1 MISDPVFDDG
11 NVDST
16 RRTNTGTVMLR
27 GMLEAL
33 PALSWLADRSGT
45 VRFVNRRWTEY
56 VGLDALGLRIE
67 ELGEFL
73 HPEDRELF
81 NEGWLEARQAQSG
94 VALECRWQRLSKEAT
109 WFRTS
114 LEPVLEPNGRML
126 GWLAMSTETDA
137 VHRYRAG
144 ASFLADASE
153 ALIGSL
159 ELSTTLRNLAR
170 LSVPKLADFCSIY
183 LANEQGLLE
192 RVETIHRNPSKAWA
206 SQALKAQSPTI
217 DPAQAGVIGQVF
229 KDGLT
234 RRINHASRRE
244 ARMEVDPKSLPEAFA
259 DALAPENA
267 ASTVQQAISQLPI
280 SQLIVP
286 LRLRSSVIGVL
297 NLGTNESG
305 RRFDE
310 QDERLAEELARRAAM
325 SVEIAGIHAKERAA
339 RQAAEAAVNRTSR
352 LQTVTAALA
361 EAFLPTDVAEIVV
374 YQSIQALNADAG
386 AVYTVS
392 ADGKYLELV
401 RAVGYAEVGLGE
413 KRSLEIARHL
423 PLTDAAREQR
433 AILIDSAAH
442 WNEQYAP
449 LTDPHGSPIEG
460 AWIAVPL
467 ELQGRLLGAM
477 ELSTH
482 TPRNF
487 NEAERSFALT
497 VARQCALALER
508 SRLFAVERELKEDLE
523 RRVEERT
530 RELGARNSE
539 LEAFVYTASHDL
551 RGPLLSI
558 SGMASMSAEAVSR
571 GDRTEAGFALER
583 VADNVKRMNRLLN
596 DLLTVSRVGRTSD
609 PPETLDLGEIV
620 AGITAELESRRR
632 VRGARLDFPQTWP
645 VVRMVRSE
653 LEQVIS
659 NLLENAL
666 RFAGRPGEPPTVWMD
681 WAADGQNMVRVRV
694 ADNGPGI
701 APEHRDQVFQLFW
714 KQGDAGTGVGLSI
727 VKRIAQS
734 VGGRVWLDDS
744 PDVRLGGACF
754 AVTLPTPN

>member
-1 MISDPVFDDG
+1 
-11 NVDST
+11 
-16 RRTNTGTVMLR
+16 MLR

-33 PALSWLADRSGT
+33 PAMAWLADRSGT
-45 VRFVNRRWTEY
+45 LRFVNRHWTDY
-56 VGLDALGLRIE
+56 IGLDVIGSRVEDLT
-67 ELGEFL
+67 EFL
-73 HPEDRELF
+73 HPEDQEIFSER
-81 NEGWLEARQAQSG
+81 WLEARTTQSG
-94 VALECRWQRLSKEAT
+94 FVLECRWQRGRPEPN

-153 ALIGSL
+153 VLIGSL
-159 ELSTTLRNLAR
+159 ELSTTLSNLAK
-170 LSVPKLADFCSIY
+170 LSVPKLADYCSIY
-183 LANEQGLLE
+183 LANSDGMLA
-192 RVETIHRNPSKAWA
+192 RVETVHRNPGKAWA
-206 SQALKAQSPTI
+206 SQALKAQSPLI
-217 DPAQAGVIGQVF
+217 DPAQAGVIGEVF
-229 KDGLT
+229 RDGLT
-234 RRINHASRRE
+234 RRLNHASRRE
-244 ARMEVDPKSLPEAFA
+244 AHLEIDPKSLPEGLESPLGTAQ
-259 DALAPENA
+259 LP
-267 ASTVQQAISQLPI
+267 ISQLPI

-325 SVEIAGIHAKERAA
+325 SVEIAGIHANERTA
-339 RQAAEAAVNRTSR
+339 RQAAEAAVNRTTR

-374 YQSIQALNADAG
+374 YQSIQALGADAG

-392 ADGKYLELV
+392 EDGRSLELV
-401 RAVGYAEVGLGE
+401 RAIGYTESGLNE

-433 AILIDSAAH
+433 AILIESAAH
-442 WNEQYAP
+442 WNETYAP
-449 LTDPHGSPIEG
+449 LTDPHGAPIEG

-482 TPRNF
+482 TPRSF
-487 NEAERSFALT
+487 NQAERGFAMT

-508 SRLFAVERELKEDLE
+508 SRLFAIDRELKEDLE
-523 RRVEERT
+523 RRVEART
-530 RELGARNSE
+530 RELGARNAE

-558 SGMASMSAEAVSR
+558 SGMASTSADAIQR
-571 GDRTEAGFALER
+571 GDKTEARFALER
-583 VADNVKRMNRLLN
+583 VADNVTRMNRLLN

-609 PPETLDLGEIV
+609 APETLDLGEV
-620 AGITAELESRRR
+620 VGGITAELEGRRR

-645 VVRMVRSE
+645 IVRMVRSE
-653 LEQVIS
+653 LEQVVS

-666 RFAGRPGEPPTVWMD
+666 HFAGRPGEPPIVWMD
-681 WAADGQNMVRVRV
+681 WAAEGTGMVRLRV

-701 APEHRDQVFQLFW
+701 RPEHRDQVFLLFW
-714 KQGDAGTGVGLSI
+714 KQGDTGTGVGLSI
-727 VKRIAQS
+727 VKRIAES
-734 VGGRVWLDDS
+734 VGGRVWLDDGA
-744 PDVRLGGACF
+744 DVRLGGACF
-754 AVTLPTPN
+754 AVTLPTPS

>member
-45 VRFVNRRWTEY
+45 VRFVNRRWTEH

-81 NEGWLEARQAQSG
+81 NERWLEARRAQSG
-94 VALECRWQRLSKEAT
+94 VALECRWQRLSEEAT

-229 KDGLT
+229 NDGLT

-267 ASTVQQAISQLPI
+267 ANTVQQAISQLPI

-374 YQSIQALNADAG
+374 YQSIQALGADAG

-392 ADGKYLELV
+392 ADGQSLELV
-401 RAVGYAEVGLGE
+401 RAVGYAEVGLDE
-413 KRSLEIARHL
+413 KRSLELARHL

-487 NEAERSFALT
+487 NEAERGFALT
-497 VARQCALALER
+497 IARQCALALER
-508 SRLFAVERELKEDLE
+508 SRLFAAELELKADLE

-530 RELGARNSE
+530 RELGARNAE

-558 SGMASMSAEAVSR
+558 SGMASMSADAVSR
-571 GDRTEAGFALER
+571 GDTTEAGFALER

-681 WAADGQNMVRVRV
+681 WAADGANMVRLRV